1 MLLLENVGGS
11 EKNRLIIANVQS
23 DDACT
28 QPCSP
33 LVSGFVDD
41 ALQDARPRVNEAL
54 LQVVGVADWRL
65 VHALLHPST
74 SDPVVDRWFRSG
86 LLGGHRSGEMIVVSP
101 AVACE
106 LSREHGAPV

>member
-54 LQVVGVADWRL
+54 LQVAGVADGRL
-65 VHALLHPST
+65 VHALLHPT
-74 SDPVVDRWFRSG
+74 PDPVVDRGFRSG
-86 LLGGHRSGEMIVVSP
+86 LLGGHRSGEMIVMSP